1 MATNKEK
8 KPHGRPTL
16 FSQEIADKICKELE
30 KGQGLRRVCRENED
44 FPPESTVR
52 QWVKNNPEFYAQ
64 YTSAREIGYEAMADE
79 LLDISDG
86 EKEDSAAD
94 RDRLRLDT
102 RKWLLSKCLPKIYGD
117 KTSTEITGK
126 DGEPIQV
133 QDMEAARRVAFM
145 LGKAVGAAAGR
156 KEDA

>member
-1 MATNKEK
+1 MATKKEK

-16 FSQEIADKICKELE
+16 FTQEIADKICKELE
-30 KGQGLRRVCRENED
+30 KGQGLRRACRENED
-44 FPPESTVR
+44 FPHESTVR
-52 QWVKNNPEFYAQ
+52 KWTKENPEFYTQ

-102 RKWLLSKCLPKIYGD
+102 RKWLLSKIYGD

>member
-1 MATNKEK
+1 
-8 KPHGRPTL
+8 
-16 FSQEIADKICKELE
+16 
-30 KGQGLRRVCRENED
+30 
-44 FPPESTVR
+44 
-52 QWVKNNPEFYAQ
+52 
-64 YTSAREIGYEAMADE
+64 MADE

-126 DGEPIQV
+126 DGQPIQV

-145 LGKAVGAAAGR
+145 LGKAVGAAASR